1 MLLINILFLSKH
13 IRSNEKSKI
22 ARCTFKVSLGKKKR
36 RKNENIH
43 NINITYLMDQIKIKV
58 K

>member
-1 MLLINILFLSKH
+1 MKNLKLPDIHLKYLW
-13 IRSNEKSKI
+13 
-22 ARCTFKVSLGKKKR
+22 GKKKR